1 MVCVISDE
9 KSPVSFIVYNVSL
22 FVWGNIV
29 PLLVTFIGVIWCGI
43 FKFILLGVHWALH
56 WIFIRLLLCMFPSP
70 HPLFKTSITCICFS
84 SFFFTSMFQ
93 RWLFFLRFSLG
104 SLIFFFCGAYLLL
117 GFQWSLHVTYS
128 IFQLHNY
135 YLVLFFIL
143 YVSLSLFQS
152 FYFLILSPLSFL
164 DLCLFTDFFF
174 SSCYWIIFSF
184 SLKSILFISFLLV
197 YTWKEILISVIS
209 QWLEAEVHNSLFFS
223 IMQAL
228 YGILNLLNH
237 WCTVIQNCT
246 TFI

>member
-1 MVCVISDE
+1 MRSCLSVLLYIMC
-9 KSPVSFIVYNVSL
+9 L
-22 FVWGNIV
+22 FLGKDC
-29 PLLVTFIGVIWCGI
+29 PFIGVIWCGI

-70 HPLFKTSITCICFS
+70 HPLFRLQSHVHVFLA
-84 SFFFTSMFQ
+84 FFTSMFQ

-104 SLIFFFCGAYLLL
+104 SLNFFFCGAYLLL

-164 DLCLFTDFFF
+164 DLCLLTDFFF
-174 SSCYWIIFSF
+174 SLVTESYFPF

-209 QWLEAEVHNSLFFS
+209 QWLEAEVHNSLFFF
-223 IMQAL
+223 Q
-228 YGILNLLNH
+228 
-237 WCTVIQNCT
+237 
-246 TFI
+246 